1 MEAAST
7 CDSCHDTIALRRSA
21 AAAELTRRGGRRD
34 TLGGGRDGH
43 RPARGRPHR
52 AAELA
57 GGRGRTGGHRPDA
70 AAGQGLRHLDVRRQ
84 RQERAADRHPGDPR
98 RVRGGDRHPG
108 RPAARSRRGGPGRLR
123 VHRPGGRADQ
133 AGRDGGIRDPDAGR
147 RRRRGLRA
155 DPAGPLG
162 PRAHRPAAKRRR
174 RARRPAGQRRLRAQ
188 RAAGKPGLR
197 IRRPRQAR
205 AARLAC
211 SGLGIL
217 LHLPA
222 QPGGSRS
229 LPVAGAAAVPG
240 RQRAGRGDRGG
251 GRAGRARADHPAQ
264 RRRGAD
270 RAALAQAGGG
280 RSPAPARHRPEHPRP
295 QPVHHPGRQLLPG
308 RHRAAAARGGPG
320 DLAAADPRHGA
331 ARGDAD
337 LRRAAAPAADRGLRD
352 PHLRVRPGR
361 RTLCRQRAV
370 ARRAP
375 GRPDPA
381 GPAAGRG

>member
-1 MEAAST
+1 MT
-7 CDSCHDTIALRRSA
+7 PLPSA
-21 AAAELTRRGGRRD
+21 DRPPQPSSTRRGGRRG

-84 RQERAADRHPGDPR
+84 RQERAAGRHPGDPR

-108 RPAARSRRGGPGRLR
+108 RPAARPRPGGPGRLR
-123 VHRPGGRADQ
+123 LHRPGGRADQ
-133 AGRDGGIRDPDAGR
+133 ADRDGGIRDPDAGR

-155 DPAGPLG
+155 DPPGPFG
-162 PRAHRPAAKRRR
+162 PRAHRPRREAASLPSAESGVAGSRHREAPAPGSARRR
-174 RARRPAGQRRLRAQ
+174 E
-188 RAAGKPGLR
+188 
-197 IRRPRQAR
+197 AR
-205 AARLAC
+205 APDPASPPGSGRPTCLLEA
-211 SGLGIL
+211 GLGIL

-280 RSPAPARHRPEHPRP
+280 RSPAPARQRPEHPRP

-337 LRRAAAPAADRGLRD
+337 LRRAAAAAADRGLRD
-352 PHLRVRPGR
+352 AHLRVRPRR

-381 GPAAGRG
+381 GPPAGRG

>member
-7 CDSCHDTIALRRSA
+7 CESCHDTSALRRPA

-43 RPARGRPHR
+43 RPARGRPYR

-84 RQERAADRHPGDPR
+84 RQERAAGRHPGGPR

-108 RPAARSRRGGPGRLR
+108 RPAARPRRGGPGHLRLR
-123 VHRPGGRADQ
+123 RPGGRADQ

-155 DPAGPLG
+155 DPPGPLG
-162 PRAHRPAAKRRR
+162 PRAHRPAARF
-174 RARRPAGQRRLRAQ
+174 
-188 RAAGKPGLR
+188 
-197 IRRPRQAR
+197 
-205 AARLAC
+205 AC
-211 SGLGIL
+211 SGGGHSGRGIL

-222 QPGGSRS
+222 QPGGFRS
-229 LPVAGAAAVPG
+229 LPVAGAAAVPD

-280 RSPAPARHRPEHPRP
+280 RSPAPARQRPEHPRP
-295 QPVHHPGRQLLPG
+295 QPVRHPGRQLLPG

-337 LRRAAAPAADRGLRD
+337 LRRAAAAAADRGLRD
-352 PHLRVRPGR
+352 AHLRVRPGR

-381 GPAAGRG
+381 GPPAGRG